1 MILANLLFCGDSL
14 QLLHA
19 KSWHYNLQCT
29 SEVKTE
35 ATAWATEVENVI
47 KHGPWIKRGPQG
59 TDLRTEEEKQH
70 HLKPQ
75 QQRTTGK
82 AASLFPLGH
91 KASRHSFYVSAV
103 SHIQQRGCACAG

>member
-1 MILANLLFCGDSL
+1 MILANLTSHGDPL
-14 QLLHA
+14 QFLHA

-29 SEVKTE
+29 SDVKIQ
-35 ATAWATEVENVI
+35 ATVRATKVENI
-47 KHGPWIKRGPQG
+47 SWIKRGPQG

-82 AASLFPLGH
+82 AASLFPLGY
-91 KASRHSFYVSAV
+91 KASRHSFHVGTV
-103 SHIQQRGCACAG
+103 FHIQQRGCAYAG